1 LQKYTINI
9 SKDAIV
15 DIKGIVTYIK
25 DTLKE
30 PIIAIKYSKLIK
42 EKIYSLEY
50 SPERYGI
57 IDDEHIKIKDYRKLV
72 IKKHIAIYRV
82 DTQKNI
88 VHIAR
93 IIYGGMDWQNM
104 LKKFTTKKE

>member
-1 LQKYTINI
+1 MKLQKYSIDI
-9 SKDAIV
+9 SKDARV

-25 DTLKE
+25 NILKE
-30 PIIAIKYSKLIK
+30 PIIAGKYSKLIK

-50 SPERYGI
+50 SPERFGI
-57 IDDEHIKIKDYRKLV
+57 IDDEHIKDKGYRKLV

-82 DTQKNI
+82 DTQKKV

-93 IIYGGMDWQNM
+93 VVYGGMNWQGM
-104 LKKFTTKKE
+104 LDKI